1 MARFRLLTDHWLEI
15 SGVPQL
21 VEAGAEINTTELP
34 GHFLPSP
41 KMAALD
47 GDALTALVLV
57 CQGIRRAAGRHR
69 DVAGFGHVDNWSR
82 AED

>member
-1 MARFRLLTDHWLEI
+1 MVMNPT
-15 SGVPQL
+15 Q
-21 VEAGAEINTTELP
+21 ELS
-34 GHFLPSP
+34 LMRA
-41 KMAALD
+41 KNAALD